1 MSKPGTV
8 YVYRAEKSSS
18 QTFFRK
24 NRSGALSR
32 KRVCCAVRLLF
43 VGNAEDDARVDTFTD
58 SYLKTGTL
66 STDFLFEG
74 KAIDSKQKA
83 IMRRVENPK
92 EAKLSRKLISIH
104 SAIEE
109 AANQLGLNSG
119 VVRCAFDLY
128 SDCSS
133 LMHIRGKRSEIIV
146 SACLYLACRIMKSYR
161 LLSEI
166 VSVLLSDLRKTARL
180 SQVIISELKLVID
193 PPTDVDYIGR
203 YCSVLLLPRDV
214 YSMAL
219 RVLESIKEGNYPNV
233 GGSALN
239 VVVVLMA
246 SRICDME
253 DAPSVEQLAAVS
265 MKSEQSVI
273 RLYACWHSCD
283 A

>member
-1 MSKPGTV
+1 
-8 YVYRAEKSSS
+8 
-18 QTFFRK
+18 
-24 NRSGALSR
+24 
-32 KRVCCAVRLLF
+32 
-43 VGNAEDDARVDTFTD
+43 
-58 SYLKTGTL
+58 
-66 STDFLFEG
+66 
-74 KAIDSKQKA
+74 
-83 IMRRVENPK
+83 
-92 EAKLSRKLISIH
+92 
-104 SAIEE
+104 
-109 AANQLGLNSG
+109 
-119 VVRCAFDLY
+119 
-128 SDCSS
+128 
-133 LMHIRGKRSEIIV
+133 
-146 SACLYLACRIMKSYR
+146 MKSYR

-273 RLYACWHSCD
+273 RLYARWYSCD